1 MKMKYVV
8 RLAAAGI
15 VVSLIFAPGAVGAVT
30 NVASAYYLPVAR
42 SEGRSLRYWAD
53 HPLDQVDTNAEHA
66 VVVVH
71 GVSGGLKDSA
81 GRIRR
86 LLAARRD
93 TSKVY
98 FVGPNIVVS
107 ELHDPIDKKKIVLSM
122 SEEEKKKVVYWKHG
136 TWQGGGDSPVAEE
149 FSSYDA
155 LDRIF
160 EKLND
165 KNIFPSLKTV
175 LICGYSA
182 GGQVVSRYVALS
194 PIRAREGLQLNFA
207 AGAPSTWFRYFDKDT
222 RWIYGLK
229 NRNRYA
235 AKVTEEQIME
245 NLSSRWIL
253 CFCGTKDVL
262 PKWLDV
268 HPEANEQGH
277 NRYERFKN
285 FRDYIATFPQLNG
298 HFRFVTLEGKP
309 HGGVCYDNDA
319 FLDLVFGKRE

>member
-15 VVSLIFAPGAVGAVT
+15 AVSLMFAPGAVGAVT
-30 NVASAYYLPVAR
+30 NVASAYYLPVER

-71 GVSGGLKDSA
+71 GVSGGLKDNA

-107 ELHDPIDKKKIVLSM
+107 ELHDPIDKKKVVLSM

-155 LDRIF
+155 LD
-160 EKLND
+160 
-165 KNIFPSLKTV
+165 
-175 LICGYSA
+175 
-182 GGQVVSRYVALS
+182 
-194 PIRAREGLQLNFA
+194 
-207 AGAPSTWFRYFDKDT
+207 
-222 RWIYGLK
+222 
-229 NRNRYA
+229 
-235 AKVTEEQIME
+235 
-245 NLSSRWIL
+245 
-253 CFCGTKDVL
+253 
-262 PKWLDV
+262 
-268 HPEANEQGH
+268 
-277 NRYERFKN
+277 
-285 FRDYIATFPQLNG
+285 
-298 HFRFVTLEGKP
+298 
-309 HGGVCYDNDA
+309 
-319 FLDLVFGKRE
+319 LVFGKRE